1 MRGRTVVIIVCLVF
15 SLVPCLATSSKQQT
29 KRKLSYAQ
37 VAAYGVVAAGLNAVV
52 STMISAYYAELVRTT
67 NPNSQHKSARDVL
80 EFVDARINQELASR
94 GLGQVP
100 LDELD

>member
-1 MRGRTVVIIVCLVF
+1 MQTVHIHIVF
-15 SLVPCLATSSKQQT
+15 SRC
-29 KRKLSYAQ
+29 R
-37 VAAYGVVAAGLNAVV
+37 
-52 STMISAYYAELVRTT
+52 
-67 NPNSQHKSARDVL
+67 QHKSARDVL